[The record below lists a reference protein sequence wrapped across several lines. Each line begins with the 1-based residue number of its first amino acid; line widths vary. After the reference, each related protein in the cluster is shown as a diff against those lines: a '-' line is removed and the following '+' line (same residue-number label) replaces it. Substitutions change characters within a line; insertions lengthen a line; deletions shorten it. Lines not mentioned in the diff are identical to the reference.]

1 MRLLD
6 IVAQSLVWNGEL
18 AQAAEIIAAF
28 GPLDGRDPTNAEG
41 LYAQRAGDLDESERI
56 YTWSHERAR
65 RTGDRWREQGS
76 NHQLGVNAQ
85 LRGDLD
91 EAEWRLRAALEIIL
105 AGRTVPMEPWTR
117 AEYAGILVDLG
128 RTNEATQQAER
139 IRELYE
145 NGEDWGRI
153 GGWVGR
159 TMGMVAAARGDLE
172 QAEAEWAPSLEL
184 TREWRHPWYE
194 ADIHYRWGLALADA
208 SEAAKALP
216 RLDSALDIY
225 RRIGASAPWLQRVLT
240 AKLRAQGIDPASIE
254 TSIDLVASAVGEE
267 RPDLR
272 EHAAPDGTVT
282 LMFSDIEGSTA
293 INERLGD
300 ARWVELLREHNG
312 IVREQ
317 AAAHGG
323 FEVKSQGDGFMLA
336 FGSARR
342 ALECAIAIQRG
353 FGARNH
359 GKPDQPLHLRIGLHT
374 GEAIREGDDF
384 FGRHVALAAR
394 VAAEAQGGEVL
405 VSSLLKELTEGAPDL
420 RFDGGREAELKGFAG
435 TQRVYSLEWDP
446 QPVAA

>member
-6 IVAQSLVWNGEL
+6 IFAQSLVWNGEL
-18 AQAAEIIAAF
+18 AQAAEVIAGF
-28 GPLDGRDPTNAEG
+28 GPTDGRDPTNAEG

-56 YTWSHERAR
+56 YRWSHERAR

-76 NHQLGVNAQ
+76 SHQLGVNAQ

-91 EAEWRLRAALEIIL
+91 EAEWRLHAALDIIL
-105 AGRTVPMEPWTR
+105 SGRTIPMEPWTR

-128 RTNEATQQAER
+128 RHDEAARHADR

-145 NGEDWGRI
+145 NGEDWGGI

-159 TMGMVAAARGDLE
+159 TVGMVAAARGDLDR
-172 QAEAEWAPSLEL
+172 AVAEWERALEL

-194 ADIHYRWGLALADA
+194 ADIHYRWGLAL
-208 SEAAKALP
+208 SEAGAADALP
-216 RLDSALDIY
+216 RLDSALDVY

-240 AKLRAQGIDPASIE
+240 AKLRAQGIDPATIE
-254 TSIDLVASAVGEE
+254 TSIDQVASAVEEE

-272 EHAAPDGTVT
+272 QHAAPDGTVT

-300 ARWVELLREHNG
+300 ARWVELLRDHNQ

-323 FEVKSQGDGFMLA
+323 FEVKSQGDGFMIA
-336 FGSARR
+336 FASARR
-342 ALECAIAIQRG
+342 ALACAAAIQRA
-353 FGARNH
+353 FAARNDAR
-359 GKPDQPLHLRIGLHT
+359 PDQPLRLRIGLHT

-394 VAAEAQGGEVL
+394 IAAQAQGGEVL
-405 VSSLLKELTEGAPDL
+405 VSSLLRELTEGAPDL
-420 RFDGGREAELKGFAG
+420 RFGTEREAELKGLGG
-435 TQRVYSLEWDP
+435 THRVFSLEWEP
-446 QPVAA
+446 LPAPA